1 MSIPKTYS
9 AVRISFGFLM
19 LLAMVWL
26 TYAEPNGLLKLVPWF
41 TSIWALAPFSSILWK
56 FRKRKPLKIIAM
68 WVVFIGC
75 FGIFLRYTIEDVAA
89 VVTFYNTFFFSII
102 LTGLFLGFWS
112 DINNLEDD
120 DLDAYLKDKLF
131 YPKKDANSPKEGID
145 RIGL

>member
-9 AVRISFGFLM
+9 AVRFSFGFLM
-19 LLAMVWL
+19 MLAMVWL
-26 TYAEPNGLLKLVPWF
+26 TYAEPNGLLRFVPWF
-41 TSIWALAPFSSILWK
+41 TWIWALAPFSSILWK
-56 FRKRKPLKIIAM
+56 FRKRKPLKIIAI

-75 FGIFLRYTIEDVAA
+75 FGIVLRYIIEDVAA

-131 YPKKDANSPKEGID
+131 YPKKETDLARKGMD
-145 RIGL
+145 RIES